1 MVVVRVV
8 NPSMRS
14 DQAQSVLEALGTG
27 RATARRRP
35 EPTWA
40 HHLLAKITPAL
51 IEDVKL
57 RRAQDVA
64 HSAVDKDLA
73 LLKAF
78 LNWCVARN
86 LAASNPV
93 RRLKLFHEDNSRLRY
108 LSREDYD
115 RLLKATR
122 TIDTSPYLEKKIILA
137 KRATSRS

>member
-1 MVVVRVV
+1 M
-8 NPSMRS
+8 
-14 DQAQSVLEALGTG
+14 
-27 RATARRRP
+27 
-35 EPTWA
+35 
-40 HHLLAKITPAL
+40 
-51 IEDVKL
+51 
-57 RRAQDVA
+57 A

-73 LLKAF
+73 VLKAF

-86 LAASNPV
+86 LAASNSV

-108 LSREDYD
+108 LSREYYD